1 MAFKAPPMPP
11 AIYRPAPAT
20 PDEQF
25 HAYRE
30 TLAMLWA
37 HVVTATGS
45 TRKELEDA
53 ALIAQR
59 ALDALA
65 ADLLAR

>member
-1 MAFKAPPMPP
+1 MAFKAPPMPA
-11 AIYRPAPAT
+11 AIYRPAPTT

-30 TLAMLWA
+30 AMAMLWLYA
-37 HVVTATGS
+37 ATATGNA
-45 TRKELEDA
+45 RKELEDA
-53 ALIAQR
+53 AIIAQR

>member
-1 MAFKAPPMPP
+1 MAFKTPPMPP
-11 AIYRPAPAT
+11 AIYRPAPTT

-30 TLAMLWA
+30 ALAMLWA
-37 HVVTATGS
+37 HVATATGS

-53 ALIAQR
+53 AIIAQR

>member
-1 MAFKAPPMPP
+1 MAFTPPPMPP

-20 PDEQF
+20 PGEQF

-30 TLAMLWA
+30 AMAMLRA
-37 HVVTATGS
+37 HVATATGS
-45 TRKELEDA
+45 TRKELEA
-53 ALIAQR
+53 NALIAQR

-65 ADLLAR
+65 DELLAR